1 MKRFNYMKV
10 ALVGLLA
17 TASMMVACS
26 KSSSSSDPGIVG
38 AFGGCTNCNF
48 AQAVLFTAPSQFMN
62 DFQFSFRVIGD
73 ANQINALQ
81 ASNQSVIDSYRGTVA
96 VDGTMVVRSQQY
108 VGQCMIPPGTY
119 QIATVQAGQWD
130 GSQRGLQI
138 PQFQAIGNG
147 ISFLMS
153 LNGGTTGAFRIV
165 GRLDFLQGP
174 AQYGYPGYPQPYPQ
188 QPGYPAQGMMACND
202 MYGGFIL
209 N

>member
-26 KSSSSSDPGIVG
+26 KSSNSSDPGIVG
-38 AFGGCTNCNF
+38 ALGCSTCNF
-48 AQAVLFTAPSQFMN
+48 AQGVLFTAPSNFAN
-62 DFQFSFRVIGD
+62 DFRFNLRVIGD

-81 ASNQSVIDSYRGTVA
+81 VSNQSVIDSYRGTA
-96 VDGTMVVRSQQY
+96 AIDGTMDVNAQMW
-108 VGQCMIPPGTY
+108 VGQCMIPPGRY
-119 QIATVQAGQWD
+119 QIATVQAGTWD
-130 GSQRGLQI
+130 GMQRGLQI

-165 GRLDFLQGP
+165 GRLDILQGP
-174 AQYGYPGYPQPYPQ
+174 AQYGYPGSPQ
-188 QPGYPAQGMMACND
+188 QPGYPAPAPGGMITCND